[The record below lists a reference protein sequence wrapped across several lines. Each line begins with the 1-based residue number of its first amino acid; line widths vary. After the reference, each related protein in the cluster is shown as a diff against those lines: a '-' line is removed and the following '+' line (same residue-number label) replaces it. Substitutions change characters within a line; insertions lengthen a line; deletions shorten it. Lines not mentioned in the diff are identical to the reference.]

1 MKLGIIDEPLVLL
14 YNSIAVVISLTH
26 ILLPQMFLSMQSV
39 MAEIDGNLTLAA
51 EGMGAKP
58 VTNFRTVF
66 LPLSVPGIVSGCMMV
81 FVLALG
87 FYIAPALLG
96 GSQDMMVSNLIQ
108 QNMDNMNWHIAAAL
122 SVELFVIV
130 MAFVTVA
137 YKFVGDQL
145 FILVFIIVL
154 PAIIVIPQAFTSL
167 NYFTYPIPE
176 FVTKWIDKFWENSEW
191 VVGLTRSLVIAVIVA
206 VVATVLGTLA
216 AVAMQKLEFKGKG
229 LFMGL
234 MISPMVIPVVI
245 IGVALYSTFSKVGL
259 TNTFTGLILTHTL
272 LALPMVFVTMSS
284 GLGGVNPNLELA
296 AMIMGC
302 SPAKAFIQ
310 VVLPVVKPS
319 LISSVLFS
327 FVTSLDEVAASLF
340 ISGADTKTLPLGF

>member
-1 MKLGIIDEPLVLL
+1 MLVRIFAWQIILAKNGLLNTLLMKLGIIDEPLVLL

-130 MAFVTVA
+130 MAFVAVA

-145 FILVFIIVL
+145 F
-154 PAIIVIPQAFTSL
+154 
-167 NYFTYPIPE
+167 
-176 FVTKWIDKFWENSEW
+176 
-191 VVGLTRSLVIAVIVA
+191 TR
-206 VVATVLGTLA
+206 
-216 AVAMQKLEFKGKG
+216 
-229 LFMGL
+229 
-234 MISPMVIPVVI
+234 
-245 IGVALYSTFSKVGL
+245 
-259 TNTFTGLILTHTL
+259 
-272 LALPMVFVTMSS
+272 
-284 GLGGVNPNLELA
+284 
-296 AMIMGC
+296 
-302 SPAKAFIQ
+302 KA
-310 VVLPVVKPS
+310 
-319 LISSVLFS
+319 
-327 FVTSLDEVAASLF
+327 
-340 ISGADTKTLPLGF
+340 

>member
-1 MKLGIIDEPLVLL
+1 MKNKAKWLLLFIPLLFVVLTMVIALVNIFQRSIYDDNGFTLKYLKAVVAQPLYTKVLFNTLKTGVIVTVCTVLIAYPMAYLSVRSKKSWIRTFVTGGVLVPYWVSMLVRIFAWQIILAKNGLLNTLLMKLGIIDEPLVLL

-51 EGMGAKP
+51 EGMGAKS

-130 MAFVTVA
+130 MAFVAVA

-145 FILVFIIVL
+145 F
-154 PAIIVIPQAFTSL
+154 
-167 NYFTYPIPE
+167 
-176 FVTKWIDKFWENSEW
+176 
-191 VVGLTRSLVIAVIVA
+191 TR
-206 VVATVLGTLA
+206 
-216 AVAMQKLEFKGKG
+216 
-229 LFMGL
+229 
-234 MISPMVIPVVI
+234 
-245 IGVALYSTFSKVGL
+245 
-259 TNTFTGLILTHTL
+259 
-272 LALPMVFVTMSS
+272 
-284 GLGGVNPNLELA
+284 
-296 AMIMGC
+296 
-302 SPAKAFIQ
+302 KA
-310 VVLPVVKPS
+310 
-319 LISSVLFS
+319 
-327 FVTSLDEVAASLF
+327 
-340 ISGADTKTLPLGF
+340 

>member
-1 MKLGIIDEPLVLL
+1 MCTVLIAYPMAYLSVRSKKSWIRTFVTGGVLVPYWVSMLVRIFAWQIILAKNGLLNTLLMKLGIIDEPLVLL

-108 QNMDNMNWHIAAAL
+108 QNMDNMNWHVAAAL

-130 MAFVTVA
+130 MAFVAVA

-145 FILVFIIVL
+145 F
-154 PAIIVIPQAFTSL
+154 
-167 NYFTYPIPE
+167 
-176 FVTKWIDKFWENSEW
+176 
-191 VVGLTRSLVIAVIVA
+191 TR
-206 VVATVLGTLA
+206 
-216 AVAMQKLEFKGKG
+216 
-229 LFMGL
+229 
-234 MISPMVIPVVI
+234 
-245 IGVALYSTFSKVGL
+245 
-259 TNTFTGLILTHTL
+259 
-272 LALPMVFVTMSS
+272 
-284 GLGGVNPNLELA
+284 
-296 AMIMGC
+296 
-302 SPAKAFIQ
+302 KA
-310 VVLPVVKPS
+310 
-319 LISSVLFS
+319 
-327 FVTSLDEVAASLF
+327 
-340 ISGADTKTLPLGF
+340 

>member
-1 MKLGIIDEPLVLL
+1 MKNKAKWLLLFIPLLFVVLTMVIALVNIFQRSIYDDNGFTLKYLKAVVTQPLYTKVLFNTLKTGVIVTVCTVLIAYPMAYLSVRSKKSWIRTFVTGGVLVPYWVSMLVRIFAWQIILAKNGLLNTLLMKLGIIDEPLVLL

-51 EGMGAKP
+51 EGMGAKL

-108 QNMDNMNWHIAAAL
+108 QNMDNMNWHVAAAL

-130 MAFVTVA
+130 MAFVAVA

-145 FILVFIIVL
+145 F
-154 PAIIVIPQAFTSL
+154 
-167 NYFTYPIPE
+167 
-176 FVTKWIDKFWENSEW
+176 
-191 VVGLTRSLVIAVIVA
+191 TR
-206 VVATVLGTLA
+206 
-216 AVAMQKLEFKGKG
+216 
-229 LFMGL
+229 
-234 MISPMVIPVVI
+234 
-245 IGVALYSTFSKVGL
+245 
-259 TNTFTGLILTHTL
+259 
-272 LALPMVFVTMSS
+272 
-284 GLGGVNPNLELA
+284 
-296 AMIMGC
+296 
-302 SPAKAFIQ
+302 KA
-310 VVLPVVKPS
+310 
-319 LISSVLFS
+319 
-327 FVTSLDEVAASLF
+327 
-340 ISGADTKTLPLGF
+340 